1 MAARQAG
8 YKVTAIDGFADQQTV
23 AAAEMAILVHYN
35 HYGFDAKALLAAVAK
50 LDTSR
55 YFGFVY
61 GSGFETQPDLLAKIA
76 ALIPLIG
83 NTALTVGSINA
94 ADSFFSALA
103 SGNIP
108 CPKVYKELPGD
119 VDSKVYLRKL
129 VGGCGGTHISFA
141 NVDSGT
147 SCNQYYYQQFV
158 SGQSVSLLFV
168 ANSRAVEVIGFN
180 EQWCN
185 PTEML
190 PFRYGGAV
198 SNVEL
203 SQAVKQQLITAA
215 EKITVAFGLLGLN
228 SLDAVVNNGLVYVL
242 EINPRLSASFD
253 LYEADKLY
261 EANNRALNLI
271 DVHIQASRV
280 EVLLQFKAATAC
292 KAHAVVYAVS
302 DIVIAS
308 TFTWPAWVLDIPR
321 LISPQK
327 EFRLLAGEP
336 ICTVMAQA
344 ESAEKSKQLIDA
356 RLAEIQQ
363 LLS

>member
-23 AAAEMAILVHYN
+23 AAAEMTIVVNYDE
-35 HYGFDAKALLAAVAK
+35 YGFDAEALLAAVAK
-50 LDTSR
+50 LDASR
-55 YFGFVY
+55 YLGFVY
-61 GSGFETQPDLLAKIA
+61 GSGFETQPDLLERIA

-83 NTALTVGSINA
+83 NSALIVGAINA
-94 ADSFFSALA
+94 PDSFFSALA
-103 SGNIP
+103 RGNIL

-119 VDSKVYLRKL
+119 VDSKVYLKKL

-141 NVDSGT
+141 NVDSGK

-168 ANSRAVEVIGFN
+168 SNSRTVEVIGFN
-180 EQWCN
+180 EQWLSQ
-185 PTEML
+185 TEML

-215 EKITVAFGLLGLN
+215 EKITVTFGLLGLN

-261 EANNRALNLI
+261 EANNVALNLMN
-271 DVHIQASRV
+271 VHIQASHAA
-280 EVLLQFKAATAC
+280 ELLKFKAATVC
-292 KAHAVVYAVS
+292 KAHAVVYAIS

-308 TFTWPAWVLDIPR
+308 TFSWPAWVLDIPL

-327 EFRLLAGEP
+327 EIRLLAGEP